1 MKVTFS
7 ARHFEP
13 TKKLQDFATEEISKL
28 EKYLTGRY
36 SSEIVLQE
44 NENLKAVD
52 IRLNALGRMFQAS
65 VEENDFY
72 KIIPKA
78 VDKLEKQLKV
88 HKSKV
93 QNR

>member
-13 TKKLQDFATEEISKL
+13 SKRLQDFATKEISKL
-28 EKYLTGRY
+28 EKYLTGKY
-36 SSEIVLQE
+36 SSEIVLEE
-44 NENLKAVD
+44 NGNLKVVD
-52 IRLNALGRMFQAS
+52 LRLNALGRIFNVS
-65 VEENDFY
+65 IEETDFY

-78 VDKLEKQLKV
+78 VSKLEKQFKAQ
-88 HKSKV
+88 KSKV

>member
-13 TKKLQDFATEEISKL
+13 SQKLQDFATEEISRL
-28 EKYLTGRY
+28 GKYLTGKY
-36 SSEIVLQE
+36 SGDIVLEE
-44 NENLKAVD
+44 NGNLKTVD
-52 IRLNALGRMFQAS
+52 IRLNAMGRTFQAS

-78 VDKLEKQLKV
+78 VIKLEKQLMV
-88 HKSKV
+88 RKSKV

>member
-13 TKKLQDFATEEISKL
+13 SQKLQDFATEEISRL

-36 SSEIVLQE
+36 SSEIVLEE
-44 NENLKAVD
+44 NGNLKKVD
-52 IRLNALGRMFQAS
+52 IRLNAMGRTFQAS

-78 VDKLEKQLKV
+78 VIKLEKQLMV
-88 HKSKV
+88 RKSKV